1 MQKNPYPGKFMV
13 FEGLDGAG
21 SSTEAAKLCSWLN
34 ETNKDKFSEG
44 VFAHL
49 TKEPTNNL
57 IGGII
62 RAQLTSVWQSN
73 SECLQLLFA
82 ADRSFHLE
90 KEIVPLLKKGVTV
103 VSDRYFLSTI
113 AYGASKIK
121 DFEWLVKINEPFLLP
136 DLIFLIKASP
146 KTCLER
152 IRKNRSSFELFEEEK
167 ILASVWNNYERLASR
182 FENVFLIDGEKPAD
196 EVFSE
201 IKKVVVSNM
210 AL

>member
-1 MQKNPYPGKFMV
+1 MQNNTFPGKFIA

-21 SSTEAAKLCSWLN
+21 SSTEASKLCTWLN
-34 ETNKDKFSEG
+34 EIKKEESAEG

-57 IGGII
+57 IGGMI

-73 SECLQLLFA
+73 PECLQLLFA

-90 KEIVPLLKKGVTV
+90 KEIIPLLKKGVTV
-103 VSDRYFLSTI
+103 VSDRYFFSTI
-113 AYGASKIK
+113 AYGASKTA
-121 DFEWLVKINEPFLLP
+121 DFDWLLKINEPFLLP
-136 DLIFLIKASP
+136 DITFLIKASP

-167 ILASVWNNYERLASR
+167 TLASVWKNYEKLASL
-182 FENVFLIDGEKPAD
+182 FENVFLIDGEKSAE

-201 IKKVVVSNM
+201 IKKVVASNM
-210 AL
+210 DL